1 MSQILCGT
9 RLSNL
14 TDARNDP
21 ACDSRLRFSLECNPL
36 PFHLHAHL
44 RLISAANSIVLY
56 RIALLQHN
64 PYRSH
69 ALPAGL
75 QDASRT
81 SQRDRQSG
89 VTGYPL
95 GHCLRQHVTCDL
107 LQDGEKRIGPRAWL
121 SRPLR
126 CNDVAASQTCD
137 QVKRSSHGSSQL
149 MLCCD
154 SMYELFELVCDQA
167 ARL

>member
-1 MSQILCGT
+1 M
-9 RLSNL
+9 RLS
-14 TDARNDP
+14 P
-21 ACDSRLRFSLECNPL
+21 SLQPGMQSSPL
-36 PFHLHAHL
+36 PSPCTPPLDFCCQLNCAL
-44 RLISAANSIVLY
+44 QNSSPAAQPISVTCTSSRAA
-56 RIALLQHN
+56 
-64 PYRSH
+64 
-69 ALPAGL
+69 
-75 QDASRT
+75 DASRT

-121 SRPLR
+121 SRPLW

-137 QVKRSSHGSSQL
+137 QVRRSSHGSSQL

-154 SMYELFELVCDQA
+154 SMYELFELVCDRA